1 VLARLHRPA
10 HSGSPTED
18 PPVRAGGSVSSE
30 QREGG
35 LENLLNSSV
44 REAARSSFEEACE
57 RLDGGNGIILA
68 PLNPH
73 PEFQGKAI
81 PYGVYDLS
89 RDEGWVSVG
98 IDHDTASFAVNAI
111 RSWWKHM
118 GRSAHATSTHLLIT
132 ADAGGSN
139 GPKTRLWKWE
149 LQRSAN
155 RTGLTITVCHY
166 PPGTSKWNKIEHR
179 LFSFIAMNWRGKP
192 LVSLATTVNLIAG
205 TTTQAGLHVRSEID
219 KRLYPKAVK
228 VSDDQMGQI
237 KLTSHDFHGD
247 WNYTIRPKAQ
257 S

>member
-1 VLARLHRPA
+1 
-10 HSGSPTED
+10 
-18 PPVRAGGSVSSE
+18 
-30 QREGG
+30 
-35 LENLLNSSV
+35 V

-73 PEFQGKAI
+73 PKFQGKAI

-89 RDEGWVSVG
+89 RDEVD

-205 TTTQAGLHVRSEID
+205 TTTQAGLRMRSGSTSGSIPKPSKSPMINSPRSNSLRTISTVTGTTQSGQQLNPEIN
-219 KRLYPKAVK
+219 RLYRREP
-228 VSDDQMGQI
+228 
-237 KLTSHDFHGD
+237 
-247 WNYTIRPKAQ
+247 
-257 S
+257 